1 MCPRNPSQASEP
13 MTMKRRSNLRL
24 IASAAMAASL
34 SGCVTVKTPDKPIE
48 INLNVEIRQE
58 VLVRLQ
64 QDAQQLIQQNPDAF
78 PQTPK
83 QP

>member
-1 MCPRNPSQASEP
+1 MRKMPK
-13 MTMKRRSNLRL
+13 MDLRL
-24 IASAAMAASL
+24 IAGAVLAMPLA
-34 SGCVTVKTPDKPIE
+34 GCVTVETPDKPIE

-78 PQTPK
+78 PQT
-83 QP
+83 QPPRQ